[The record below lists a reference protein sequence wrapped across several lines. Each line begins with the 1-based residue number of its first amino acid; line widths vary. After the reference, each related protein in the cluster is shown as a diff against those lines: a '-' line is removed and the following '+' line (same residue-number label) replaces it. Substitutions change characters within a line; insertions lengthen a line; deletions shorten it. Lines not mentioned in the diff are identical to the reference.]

1 MVFSWRLSGLC
12 SIRRL
17 PCELLSEGR
26 GACLSQAQMRRGAF
40 CLERQS
46 LAIKWGAQ
54 FPPEDKCRPG
64 RTRDLSL
71 LTQLGYKGIF
81 LNL

>member
-1 MVFSWRLSGLC
+1 
-12 SIRRL
+12 
-17 PCELLSEGR
+17 
-26 GACLSQAQMRRGAF
+26 MRRGVF

-54 FPPEDKCRPG
+54 FPPKDKWRPG

-81 LNL
+81 LSL

>member
-12 SIRRL
+12 CIMRL
-17 PCELLSEGR
+17 PCELLSEGG
-26 GACLSQAQMRRGAF
+26 GACFSEAQMRRGEF

-54 FPPEDKCRPG
+54 FPQEDKWRPG
-64 RTRDLSL
+64 HTHDLCSL
-71 LTQLGYKGIF
+71 SWDTGASS
-81 LNL
+81 